1 MTDQAVEQSG
11 ATSNDAAPDL
21 AAFFQQTLNGG
32 QPQGQ
37 AQAAEGEEDD
47 ESESGASPEV
57 EGEQADAPQDDAEYV
72 EVPKLDGEG
81 TERIT
86 RGELKA
92 RMLMHADYTRKTQG
106 LSDEKKAFYEEKEKV
121 LTTLNQRAQEAETH
135 LQMLAGAIQSFDQQ
149 VNWEE
154 LRATDP
160 ATYLQ
165 AREQQQARM
174 QAFERTRQHFAQIQ
188 EMQRAER
195 VQASSQRLV
204 EAMPELLDP
213 NAAKAFGEQ
222 ITTAASKFYGFTPQ
236 EVAGVEDHRLILMM
250 RDAAKFHELQAK
262 AGQVKAKVEKAPQLA
277 KPGAPR
283 QGNPEA
289 LRVHRTIQKAKG
301 SSSLED
307 QAAAFDAM
315 FGKRK

>member
-1 MTDQAVEQSG
+1 MTDQATEQSG

-32 QPQGQ
+32 QPKGQ

-57 EGEQADAPQDDAEYV
+57 DGEQAEGEIPAKFRVPALEGDGFEELTAE
-72 EVPKLDGEG
+72 E
-81 TERIT
+81 I
-86 RGELKA
+86 KA
-92 RMLMHADYTRKTQG
+92 QRLMQADYTRKTQ
-106 LSDEKKAFYEEKEKV
+106 EVAEARKAVQAEKEKV
-121 LTTLNQRAQEAETH
+121 LTVLNQRAQEAETH
-135 LQMLAGAIQSFDQQ
+135 LQMLAGAITSFDQQ

-188 EMQRAER
+188 EEQRRER
-195 VQASSQRLV
+195 VQSSSQRLV

-213 NAAKAFGEQ
+213 NTAKAFGEQ
-222 ITTAASKFYGFTPQ
+222 ITTAANKFYGFTPQ

-250 RDAAKFHELQAK
+250 RDAAKYHELKDK
-262 AGQVKAKVEKAPQLA
+262 AGQIKATVEKAPQLA

>member
-1 MTDQAVEQSG
+1 MTDQAAEQSG

-57 EGEQADAPQDDAEYV
+57 EGEQAATDAPAKFKVPALEGDGYEELTAE
-72 EVPKLDGEG
+72 EI
-81 TERIT
+81 RAQ
-86 RGELKA
+86 R
-92 RMLMHADYTRKTQG
+92 LMQADYTRKTQ
-106 LSDEKKAFYEEKEKV
+106 EVAEQRKAIQAEREKV
-121 LTTLNQRAQEAETH
+121 QTELSQRLQESEAH

-154 LRATDP
+154 LRAIDP
-160 ATYLQ
+160 AAYLQ
-165 AREQQQARM
+165 AREQQQARL
-174 QAFERTRQHFAQIQ
+174 QAFERTRQHIEQVRQ
-188 EMQRAER
+188 AER
-195 VQASSQRLV
+195 SERLSQSSQRLV

-222 ITTAASKFYGFTPQ
+222 ITTAANKFYGFMPQ
-236 EVAGVEDHRLILMM
+236 EVASVEDHRLILMM
-250 RDAAKFHELQAK
+250 RDAAKYHELVAK
-262 AGQVKAKVEKAPQLA
+262 TGEVKAKVAAAPQLS
-277 KPGAPR
+277 KPGTPR

-289 LRVHRTIQKAKG
+289 LRTHRAIQKAK
-301 SSSLED
+301 STSSLED
-307 QAAAFDAM
+307 QAAAFDA
-315 FGKRK
+315 FFGGKRK